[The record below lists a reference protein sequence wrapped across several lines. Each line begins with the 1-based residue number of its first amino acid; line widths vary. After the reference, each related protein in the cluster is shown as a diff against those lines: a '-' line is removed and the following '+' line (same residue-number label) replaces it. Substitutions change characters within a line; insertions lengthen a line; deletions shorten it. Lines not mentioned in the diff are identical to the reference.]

1 LAARGDSPAV
11 HAFAGRPDVWSFAK
25 LGTAVRR
32 LSAGL
37 RSRGLTPGEPVAL
50 LAPNE
55 PRWIAAYLAVLHAG
69 AVAMPLDERAD
80 DGDILHLLKANQCR
94 WIATTSRRCDRLAA
108 LAGAEPVTYLLLD
121 AGEAAAENR
130 IGWERLAS
138 DTASPPPEI
147 RPADI
152 AVIVHTSGTTGTPK
166 AVPLTHANL
175 MSNITAL
182 LAERLVTPGDC
193 ALLPLPLHHVYPMTV
208 GMLTP
213 LAAGATVVLPAGISG
228 PELTAALRDGNV
240 THLVGVPRL
249 YTALVDGIRS
259 QVRHQGGLL
268 ARLFPRLLRL
278 SARVTSRFHIRIG
291 RALFS
296 PLHRRLGPRLRVL
309 VSGGAALDPEA
320 EDTLTALGWEVLTG
334 YGLTETSPILAFT
347 RRGTWRRATA
357 GQPLPGVDLRI
368 ANPDGDGVGELEARG
383 ASVFAGYRH
392 NPEATAKAFTEDGW
406 FRTGDLAVIDADR
419 FVSIRARVAETIVLP
434 GGKKIFPETVEAVYG
449 DSPLIA
455 ELALLAYH
463 GTLVA
468 LIVPN
473 LEAIRSRG
481 GGRPEDL
488 IREHLAERGA
498 RLPTYQRIGGFAI
511 TQEKLPRTQLGKP
524 RRHLLPAMYER
535 ALKREPATVS
545 VELSVADRELLQKPE
560 AARLWDWL
568 KARFA
573 DRPLSLDLSPQL
585 DLGID
590 SLGWVDLTLDIQRE
604 AGVTLTEAGIARVL
618 TLRDLLREAAEAPAQ
633 PETAAAGP
641 PSGLFEREPGPV
653 ASAARLSLAAC
664 NRAILR
670 SLFRLRVVGVENV
683 PADGPCL
690 ICPNHASYL
699 DPPAIAAALPSSV
712 LQQTW
717 WAGWT
722 GIMFSG
728 RLARAFSRLTQVMPV
743 DPDRAVASSLAWG
756 GAVLDHGR
764 YLVWFPEGSRSYD
777 ASVQRFLPGI
787 GALLKAH
794 PATVVP
800 AYIAGT
806 FEAWPR
812 TRRWP
817 ERHPITVIFG
827 APFTPAATARPE
839 DVAQEI
845 RQRVIA
851 LADRI
856 DKPA

>member
-1 LAARGDSPAV
+1 M
-11 HAFAGRPDVWSFAK
+11 
-25 LGTAVRR
+25 
-32 LSAGL
+32 
-37 RSRGLTPGEPVAL
+37 
-50 LAPNE
+50 LAPND
-55 PRWIAAYLAVLHAG
+55 PRWVAAYLAVVHAG
-69 AVAMPLDERAD
+69 AVAMPLDDHAD

-94 WIATTSRRCDRLAA
+94 WIATTARRCDRLHA
-108 LAGAEPVTYLLLD
+108 LAAGEPLTYILLD
-121 AGEAAAENR
+121 SSDAAAENR
-130 IGWERLAS
+130 LGWDRLSRS
-138 DTASPPPEI
+138 DGASPA
-147 RPADI
+147 PAVGPDDI

-182 LAERLVTPGDC
+182 VAERLVVPGDC

-213 LAAGATVVLPAGISG
+213 LAAGATLVFPAGISG
-228 PELTAALRDGNV
+228 PELTAALRDGDV

-249 YTALVDGIRS
+249 YTALVDGVRS
-259 QVRHQGGLL
+259 QVRRQGGLL
-268 ARLFPRLLRL
+268 ARSFPRLLSF
-278 SARVTSRFHIRIG
+278 SAWVAGHLHTRIG
-291 RALFS
+291 RLLFS
-296 PLHRRLGPRLRVL
+296 PLHRRLGPRLRTL
-309 VSGGAALDPEA
+309 VSGGAALDPEID
-320 EDTLTALGWEVLTG
+320 DTLTALGWEVMTG

-347 RRGTWRRATA
+347 RRGTWRRGTA
-357 GQPLPGVDLRI
+357 GQPLPGVSLRI
-368 ANPDGDGVGELEARG
+368 ANPDADGVGELEARG
-383 ASVFAGYRH
+383 ASVFAGYRS
-392 NPEATAKAFTEDGW
+392 NPEATAMAFTADGW
-406 FRTGDLAVIDADR
+406 FRTGDLAVVDTDG

-434 GGKKIFPETVEAVYG
+434 GGKKIFPENVEAVYG

-455 ELALLAYH
+455 ELALLAYR

-468 LIVPN
+468 LVVPD
-473 LEAIRSRG
+473 LEAIRARG

-498 RLPTYQRIGGFAI
+498 RLPSYQRIGGFAI

-524 RRHLLPAMYER
+524 RRYLLPAMYER
-535 ALKREPATVS
+535 ALKREPAAVS
-545 VELSVADRELLQKPE
+545 AELSDPDRKLLETPA

-568 KARFA
+568 KARFP

-590 SLGWVDLTLDIQRE
+590 SLGWVDLTLDIQRDV
-604 AGVTLTEAGIARVL
+604 GVTLTEAAIARVL
-618 TLRDLLREAAEAPAQ
+618 SLRDLLREAAEAPAQ
-633 PETAAAGP
+633 PETGAAGP
-641 PSGLFEREPGPV
+641 PSSLFEREPGLL
-653 ASAARLSLAAC
+653 ANAARRTLATT
-664 NRAILR
+664 NRAILG
-670 SLFRLRVVGVENV
+670 SAFRLRVIGVENV
-683 PADGPCL
+683 PAEGPCL

-699 DPPAIAAALPSSV
+699 DPPAIAAALPDSV
-712 LQQTW
+712 LRRTW

-728 RLARAFSRLTQVMPV
+728 RLARGFSRLAQVMPV

-777 ASVQRFLPGI
+777 ANVQRFLPGI

-794 PATVVP
+794 PVPVVP
-800 AYIAGT
+800 TYIAGT

-812 TRRWP
+812 TRRRP
-817 ERHPITVIFG
+817 SRHPVTVIFG

-845 RQRVIA
+845 RQRVVA